1 MTDDRERPRSSGA
14 WAVFAL
20 VLVLYVASI
29 GPVAG
34 YVRTHGVQPDST
46 LGEALSVVYWPLIF
60 AIETIPPLQQAVEL
74 YIQLFLP

>member
-1 MTDDRERPRSSGA
+1 MTDERERSRSTGT
-14 WAVFAL
+14 WAVFVL

-34 YVRTHGVQPDST
+34 YVRTNGVQPDST
-46 LGEALSVVYWPLIF
+46 LGDALRIVYWPLIF